1 MEETMEERGLTKGNV
16 NQQNTHRTLG
26 RNNAVSSELERI
38 RCAAKQ
44 NKDIKFTALMHH
56 ITIERLRNA
65 FLAIKRNAAPGVDG
79 KTWTSYELGLEEN
92 LKNLHQKAQNGGYRA
107 KPSRRVYIPKADGRL
122 RPLGVAAMEDK
133 ILQRAVTEVLNAIY
147 EMDFLGFSY
156 GYRPKRNPHQALDA
170 LTVGIR
176 WKKICWILD
185 ADIRGFYDNINHEW
199 MMKFL
204 SHRIADKRMLRLI
217 KKWLNAGVIEAN
229 EWKQS
234 EQGAPQ
240 GASLSPLLSNI
251 YLHYAF
257 DMWVKCWR
265 EKVAR
270 GDVII
275 TRWADDF
282 VVGFQYQDDANKF
295 RVALNERLNK
305 FSLSLHQD
313 KTRLIR
319 FGRFAK
325 RDAIRFDRQSKP
337 KTFDFLGMT
346 HICGQTKDGKFRVI
360 RKTIR
365 KRLTGKLKAVKAE
378 LIKRMHNSILEQGEW
393 LKTVVRGYFGY
404 HAIPGNMKAI
414 GTFRT
419 QVARMWYK
427 TLRRRSQKTKLDWG
441 KMNVLVDKWLP
452 RARILHPW
460 PEERLERQ
468 LPKVRA

>member
-1 MEETMEERGLTKGNV
+1 MEEIVEGSGLTKGNV

-26 RNNAVSSELERI
+26 RNNAVSNELERI

-56 ITIERLRNA
+56 ITIDRLRNA
-65 FLAIKRNAAPGVDG
+65 FLGVKRNAAPGVDG
-79 KTWTSYELGLEEN
+79 ETWASYELSLEEN
-92 LKNLHQKAQNGGYRA
+92 LKKLHRKVQNGGYRA

-156 GYRPKRNPHQALDA
+156 GYRPKKNPHQALDA
-170 LTVGIR
+170 LAVGIR

-185 ADIRGFYDNINHEW
+185 TDISGFYDNINHEW

-204 SHRIADKRMLRLI
+204 SHRIADTRMLRLI

-229 EWKQS
+229 EWKRS
-234 EQGAPQ
+234 ELGTPQ

-257 DMWVKCWR
+257 DTWAKCWR
-265 EKVAR
+265 KKIAR

-295 RVALNERLNK
+295 RVALNERLSK
-305 FSLSLHQD
+305 FSLSLHKD

-325 RDAIRFDRQSKP
+325 RDANRFDGQSKP

-346 HICGQTKDGKFRVI
+346 HICGQTKDGKFRVF

-365 KRLTGKLKAVKAE
+365 KRLTEKLKAVKAE

-419 QVARMWYK
+419 QVARIWYK
-427 TLRRRSQKTKLDWG
+427 TLRRRSQKTNLDWV
-441 KMNVLVDKWLP
+441 KMNVIVDKWLP